1 MAGTSWQ
8 DYLKLLQGLS
18 RTIEQLTQVER
29 DKNQA
34 ASSGD
39 LKGVEECMKREQVLS
54 LSLRGY
60 DQKRTAMLADL
71 GLSEVRLNGLAAHSP
86 EELRLE
92 TKAVAEELRRQYALF
107 QSASLVARHT
117 LEVNLRAIEQLQAR
131 QAGDAAQA
139 AEERKT
145 HQTDFRA

>member
-8 DYLKLLQGLS
+8 DYLKLLRDLTHTLEKLAQ
-18 RTIEQLTQVER
+18 IERE
-29 DKNQA
+29 KNEA
-34 ASSGD
+34 ASAGD
-39 LKGVEECMKREQVLS
+39 VRGVEDCMKREQAMS

-71 GLSEVRLNGLAAHSP
+71 GLEGVRLSGLAEHSP
-86 EELRLE
+86 EDIRLE
-92 TKAVAEELRRQYALF
+92 AKAAAEELRRQYSLF
-107 QSASLVARHT
+107 QSASHVARNT
-117 LEVNLRAIEQLQAR
+117 LELNLRAIEKLQAQ

-139 AEERKT
+139 EEERKE

>member
-8 DYLKLLQGLS
+8 DYLKLLRDLTHTLEKLAQ
-18 RTIEQLTQVER
+18 IERE
-29 DKNQA
+29 KNEA

-39 LKGVEECMKREQVLS
+39 VRGVESCMKREQAMS

-60 DQKRTAMLADL
+60 DQKRTVMLADL
-71 GLSEVRLNGLAAHSP
+71 GLEGVRLNGLAAHSP

-92 TKAVAEELRRQYALF
+92 TKAVAEELRRQYSLF
-107 QSASLVARHT
+107 QSASHVARNT
-117 LEVNLRAIEQLQAR
+117 LELNLRAIEKLQAQ
-131 QAGDAAQA
+131 QAGDPVQA
-139 AEERKT
+139 EEERKD